1 MLKLARSTITFKKPP
16 SSISLICCD
25 QLLWSTLQSIILW
38 DGQTVVIAKCQNM
51 TTLSPN
57 SLIIQVEGEL
67 ITDKRAKKHGTAK
80 KLWNKGV
87 MPD

>member
-1 MLKLARSTITFKKPP
+1 
-16 SSISLICCD
+16 
-25 QLLWSTLQSIILW
+25 
-38 DGQTVVIAKCQNM
+38 M

-87 MPD
+87 MPDQGACMYACVLLYGRMAMLNIGVQNQI